1 MQCLTNTLHF
11 VRLLLFFS
19 CFFSPSLCQAKSWVK
34 LSLDS
39 QATFQSPVWIPIGC
53 SWFLVWLL
61 LRVLEKV
68 AQPTSMGQRWRVC
81 PQSHFEQ
88 DLVWCD
94 SVGICQK
101 TEGGVFHV
109 QLGREG
115 RAVPCSSQ
123 PSNVSLKLFG
133 AGMVL
138 GREAPLLN
146 RSSSRQYN

>member
-1 MQCLTNTLHF
+1 MFNKHSAFCTFTTILQLI
-11 VRLLLFFS
+11 
-19 CFFSPSLCQAKSWVK
+19 FSPSLCQAKSWVK

-81 PQSHFEQ
+81 PQSHLEQ

-115 RAVPCSSQ
+115 SPLQLSALQCFPQALWGRD
-123 PSNVSLKLFG
+123 G
-133 AGMVL
+133 AGQGGSTL
-138 GREAPLLN
+138 EQEL
-146 RSSSRQYN
+146 